1 MEGILNW
8 LTDQP
13 AERQTYGQK
22 NKQSNRDT
30 DQQWERQN
38 NRQRQTNRPTAISYK
53 ILTKLKKSFY
63 LKICFDI

>member
-13 AERQTYGQK
+13 AERQTDGQK

-38 NRQRQTNRPTAISYK
+38 NRQRQINR
-53 ILTKLKKSFY
+53 
-63 LKICFDI
+63 